1 MIIGYSVLYVN
12 DDITVKDA
20 LWSKRIVYNTWETAL
35 NQSMSR
41 AEHEKNQY
49 DDSYIISL
57 VSSKSKTTCES
68 YGSTQT
74 YTIQMKGYGE
84 IGSVHIVPVYGE

>member
-12 DDITVKDA
+12 DYITVKDA
-20 LWSKRIVYNTWETAL
+20 LWSKRVVYSTWESAL
-35 NQSMSR
+35 NHAVSR
-41 AEHEKNQY
+41 AEQEKNQY

-68 YGSTQT
+68 YGTAQVC
-74 YTIQMKGYGE
+74 TIQMKGYGE
-84 IGSVHIVPVYGE
+84 IGSIHIVPVYGE